1 MKKIRSAEALRRTG
15 GNRISRSLLPKVIL
29 GALLSFVPLLV
40 RAEAPRP
47 NVILILADDLGYGDL
62 GAHGNPRL
70 QTPNLDRLRAQSVRF
85 TDHHVAPM
93 CTPSRG
99 ELLTGLSAF
108 RNGASAVAFGRSIPR
123 RELPLMPGIFRD
135 NGYATAHFGK
145 WHLGDNYPFRPQD
158 RGFDFTIHGNGF
170 GISSFADHWLNDTV
184 DDHYWR
190 NDALVKFN
198 GYNTTVFFDEA
209 MQWMRGQTG
218 PFFVYLAP
226 TASHEPFYV
235 DPKYV
240 KPYED
245 LPAPLAAFYGMT
257 AQLDEQVGRLL
268 EYLEQSQQ
276 ARNTIV
282 IYMTDNGTV
291 ERTGFFPAGMR
302 GRKGSL
308 YEGGHRVPFFV
319 RWPAGLPGLPRD
331 IGAVTH
337 GTDLLP
343 TLIELCHLKTDDP
356 GAFDGRSLAPLL
368 TDPIGTLADRKLVI
382 QYGAE
387 LIPGDGMVLW
397 NQWRLVKGSEL
408 YDLTTDPMQAHDL
421 AMTRPDVLAA
431 LRAHYESWLATTRQ
445 MAGRPNHI
453 VVGTPNESPTVLTA
467 ADWIGPYCGEWSE
480 LKESAQPKFGA
491 WDIEAGAT
499 GNYEVRL
506 YFFPPES
513 GRRLDESFRAAPA
526 RPVAGASLRLDD
538 REYTMRATPAATHV
552 RFEISLQLGER
563 HRIEGRLLDAMDRP
577 LWGAIYVLIRRV
589 GG

>member
-1 MKKIRSAEALRRTG
+1 MKRIRPAEALRRTG
-15 GNRISRSLLPKVIL
+15 GNRISRSLLPKAIL
-29 GALLSFVPLLV
+29 GVLLSFAPLPA
-40 RAEAPRP
+40 RADGPRP

-62 GAHGNPRL
+62 GAQGNPRL

-93 CTPSRG
+93 CTPSRS

-108 RNGASAVAFGRSIPR
+108 RNGASAVAYGRSIPR

-145 WHLGDNYPFRPQD
+145 WHLGDNFPFRPQD

-190 NDALVKFN
+190 NDTLVKFN

-245 LPAPLAAFYGMT
+245 LPAALAAFYGMT
-257 AQLDEQVGRLL
+257 AQLDEQIGRLL
-268 EYLEQSQQ
+268 EYLEQSQ
-276 ARNTIV
+276 RGRDTIV

-319 RWPAGLPGLPRD
+319 RWSAGLPGLPRD
-331 IGAVTH
+331 IGVLTH

-343 TLIELCHLKTDDP
+343 TLIELCRLKTEHP
-356 GAFDGRSLAPLL
+356 EAFDGRSLAPLL
-368 TDPIGTLADRKLVI
+368 TGPAGTLADRKLVI

-387 LIPGDGMVLW
+387 LTDWDSVVLW
-397 NQWRLVKGSEL
+397 NKWRLVKGGEL

-421 AMTRPDVLAA
+421 AMTRPDILAELRTHYATWLAA
-431 LRAHYESWLATTRQ
+431 TKP

-453 VVGTPNESPTVLTA
+453 VVGTPRESPTVLTA
-467 ADWIGPYCGEWSE
+467 ADWIGPYCGEWGE

-491 WDIEAGAT
+491 WDIEAGVT
-499 GNYEVRL
+499 GNYAVRL

-513 GRRLDESFRAAPA
+513 GRRLNESFRAAPA
-526 RPVAGASLRLDD
+526 RPVAGAGLRLDD
-538 REYTMRATPAATHV
+538 REFTVQTSPDATNA
-552 RFEISLQLGER
+552 RFEVRLHQGER
-563 HRIEGRLLDAMDRP
+563 RRIEGRLLDAAGRP
-577 LWGAIYVLIRRV
+577 LWGAIYVTLERV
-589 GG
+589 GD

>member
-1 MKKIRSAEALRRTG
+1 
-15 GNRISRSLLPKVIL
+15 
-29 GALLSFVPLLV
+29 
-40 RAEAPRP
+40 
-47 NVILILADDLGYGDL
+47 
-62 GAHGNPRL
+62 
-70 QTPNLDRLRAQSVRF
+70 
-85 TDHHVAPM
+85 
-93 CTPSRG
+93 
-99 ELLTGLSAF
+99 
-108 RNGASAVAFGRSIPR
+108 
-123 RELPLMPGIFRD
+123 MPGIFRD

-198 GYNTTVFFDEA
+198 DYNTTVFFDEA

-276 ARNTIV
+276 TRNTIV

-343 TLIELCHLKTDDP
+343 TLIELCRLKTGAP

-368 TDPIGTLADRKLVI
+368 TDPAGTLADRKLVI

-397 NQWRLVKGSEL
+397 NRWRMVKGAEL

-421 AMTRPDVLAA
+421 AMTRPDILAA
-431 LRAHYESWLATTRQ
+431 LRGYYESWLATTKQ

-453 VVGTPNESPTVLTA
+453 VVGTPNENPTVLTA

>member
-1 MKKIRSAEALRRTG
+1 MKKNRHAEALPRTG

-40 RAEAPRP
+40 RADGSRP

-70 QTPNLDRLRAQSVRF
+70 RTPNLDRLRAQSVRF

-99 ELLTGLSAF
+99 EILTGRSAF
-108 RNGASAVAFGRSIPR
+108 RNGASAVAYGRSIPR

-170 GISSFADHWLNDTV
+170 GISSFADHWLNDSV

-190 NDALVKFN
+190 NDTLVKFN

-209 MQWMRGQTG
+209 MQWMRGQSK

-235 DPKYV
+235 APEYV

-257 AQLDEQVGRLL
+257 AQLDEQIGRLL
-268 EYLEQSQQ
+268 EYLEQSNR
-276 ARNTIV
+276 ARDTIV
-282 IYMTDNGTV
+282 IYLTDNGTV
-291 ERTGFFPAGMR
+291 ERTGFYPAGMR

-308 YEGGHRVPFFV
+308 YEGGHRVPLFV
-319 RWPAGLPGLPRD
+319 RWPAGLPGSPRD
-331 IGAVTH
+331 IDAVTH

-343 TLIELCHLKTDDP
+343 TLIELCRLKT
-356 GAFDGRSLAPLL
+356 GHTEAFDGRSLAPLL
-368 TDPIGTLADRKLVI
+368 AGPAGTLADRKLVI

-387 LIPGDGMVLW
+387 LKDWDGTVLW
-397 NQWRLVKGSEL
+397 NRWRLVKGGEL
-408 YDLTTDPMQAHDL
+408 YDLAADPMQARDL
-421 AMTRPDVLAA
+421 AMTRPDILAEM
-431 LRAHYESWLATTRQ
+431 RAHYESWLATTKRV
-445 MAGRPNHI
+445 AGRPNHI
-453 VVGTPNESPTVLTA
+453 VVGTPSESTTVLTA
-467 ADWIGPYCGEWSE
+467 ADWIGPYCGEWGE
-480 LKESAQPKFGA
+480 LRESAEPKFGA
-491 WDIEAGAT
+491 WDIEAGAA
-499 GNYEVRL
+499 GNYEIRL
-506 YFFPPES
+506 YLFPPES
-513 GRRLDESFRAAPA
+513 GRRLNESFRAAPA

-538 REYTMRATPAATHV
+538 REFTMRTTPDATHA
-552 RFEISLQLGER
+552 RFEVRLQQGER
-563 HRIEGRLLDAMDRP
+563 RRIEGRLLDTTGRP
-577 LWGAIYVLIRRV
+577 LWGAIYLLVERTSQ
-589 GG
+589 

>member
-343 TLIELCHLKTDDP
+343 TLIELCRLKTGAP

-368 TDPIGTLADRKLVI
+368 TDPAGTLADRKLVI

-397 NQWRLVKGSEL
+397 NRWRMVKGAEL
-408 YDLTTDPMQAHDL
+408 YDLASDPMQAHDL

-453 VVGTPNESPTVLTA
+453 VVGTPNESPTALTA

-480 LKESAQPKFGA
+480 LKGSAQPKFGA

>member
-1 MKKIRSAEALRRTG
+1 MRSIRHAETLRLLLG
-15 GNRISRSLLPKVIL
+15 GRSLLSKVIL
-29 GALLSFVPLLV
+29 GALLSIAPLLV
-40 RAEAPRP
+40 RADGPRP

-93 CTPSRG
+93 CTPSRS

-108 RNGASAVAFGRSIPR
+108 RNGASAVAYGRSIPR

-190 NDALVKFN
+190 NDSLVKFN

-209 MQWMRGQTG
+209 IEWMRGQAG

-257 AQLDEQVGRLL
+257 AQLDEQIGRLL
-268 EYLEQSQQ
+268 EYLEQSQR
-276 ARNTIV
+276 ARDTIV
-282 IYMTDNGTV
+282 IYMTDNGSV

-343 TLIELCHLKTDDP
+343 TLIDLCQLKTANTEP
-356 GAFDGRSLAPLL
+356 FDGRSLAPLL
-368 TDPIGTLADRKLVI
+368 ANPAGTLADRKLVI

-387 LIPGDGMVLW
+387 LKDWDSAVLW
-397 NQWRLVKGSEL
+397 NQWRLVKGVEL
-408 YDLTTDPMQAHDL
+408 YDLTTDPMQAKDL
-421 AMTRPDVLAA
+421 AMTRPDILAE
-431 LRAHYESWLATTRQ
+431 LRSHYESWLATTSQ
-445 MAGRPNHI
+445 IAGRTNHI
-453 VVGTPNESPTVLTA
+453 VVGTTNESPTVLTA
-467 ADWIGPYCGEWSE
+467 ADWIGPFCGEWGE

-491 WDIEAGAT
+491 WDIEAGMTAD
-499 GNYEVRL
+499 YEVRL

-513 GRRLDESFRAAPA
+513 GRRLNESFRSAPA
-526 RPVAGASLRLDD
+526 RPVAGASMRLDD
-538 REYTMRATPAATHV
+538 REFTVQTSPDATHA
-552 RFEISLQLGER
+552 RFEVRLQQGER
-563 HRIEGRLLDAMDRP
+563 RRVEGRLLDAAGRP
-577 LWGAIYVLIRRV
+577 LWGAIYVTIERMDR
-589 GG
+589 